1 MEEIAYQQFKNT
13 ITKSKIYLEDA
24 CERTKIKCGEITED
38 NIEDKFNIYFK
49 KLQEKIRKYI
59 DYPDGI
65 IIDYHI
71 EDKFSKLFLTFVIN
85 NKNTFIY
92 KFNEDGR
99 KGKKIEND
107 IEYDY
112 KDLYH
117 SYSNI
122 YEYNQNIKYMGKV
135 IKVEKINIT
144 KIKKISQFLKYEN
157 LDLIQYESLEKYFDN
172 HKFPNQLSNDIITN
186 FVHSLIPKNLE
197 ILLRSG
203 GKFINPH
210 YNTWDSERGI
220 YTTLKTNEC
229 ETDSW
234 GLHIDLI
241 FSKQL
246 ANDLGYIF
254 NFNFQYGILNKKS
267 IIKGEKFEKNG
278 KNYSAIEYATLKLC
292 KKKDRPHEVVFF
304 ADHIKLKD
312 YLEAIIFTDEEQYQK
327 FKNMKGIKFKNKM
340 KLIKEF

>member
-1 MEEIAYQQFKNT
+1 MEEIAYQQYKNK
-13 ITKSKIYLEDA
+13 ITESKIYLENA
-24 CERTKIKCGEITED
+24 CKRTEIKCGKITED

-49 KLQEKIRKYI
+49 KLQKRSRKYI

-65 IIDYHI
+65 VISLL
-71 EDKFSKLFLTFVIN
+71 FSKNFFTFVIN
-85 NKNTFIY
+85 DKNTFIY
-92 KFNEDGR
+92 NFNEDGR

-112 KDLYH
+112 EDLYH
-117 SYSNI
+117 SYGNI
-122 YEYNQNIKYMGKV
+122 YRYNQNIKYMGKV

-210 YNTWDSERGI
+210 YNTYNSERGI

-229 ETDSW
+229 ETGKW

-254 NFNFQYGILNKKS
+254 NFHFQYGILDKKS

-278 KNYSAIEYATLKLC
+278 KTYSAIEYATLKLC

-312 YLEAIIFTDEEQYQK
+312 YLEAIVFTDEKQYQK